1 MDLVPSHTLTLIGGP
16 FPAREIPTASF
27 DQSAQQPQ
35 AAKPVAWTAAKLPTA
50 PKPCT
55 APEPEASS
63 AYHVSSEA
71 LASALE
77 GKVGQTAGQ
86 TDSSLPQLKVSSTN
100 EQHRL
105 SPAGADTP
113 QFGEAEQ
120 LNTPTTNAFTPAAT
134 LEGAPAALSSPMR
147 RLRMDSA
154 HTSGH
159 QKAAVINSNATKEQ
173 AASSVEHVTAQ
184 PGVDDISEL
193 ASLSTNPA
201 VAAASIEEA
210 AKAAQQPLI
219 TASLAG
225 APALLSSSVRH
236 FPKIT
241 HVYSR
246 RHKKAAVISS
256 NAPKEQAASSI
267 QQGLFEAAQLDMPGA
282 SQQAPSCTGPAI
294 ASASTDQAAQ
304 AASETLGSLQVN
316 AACVLRL
323 SWYLTTAVR
332 VINSCYL
339 AW

>member
-1 MDLVPSHTLTLIGGP
+1 M
-16 FPAREIPTASF
+16 
-27 DQSAQQPQ
+27 
-35 AAKPVAWTAAKLPTA
+35 AWTAAKLPTA

-63 AYHVSSEA
+63 TYHVSSEA

-77 GKVGQTAGQ
+77 WKLGQTAGQ
-86 TDSSLPQLKVSSTN
+86 TDSSLPQVKVSSTN
-100 EQHRL
+100 EQQRL

-120 LNTPTTNAFTPAAT
+120 LNTPTTNTFTPAAT

-154 HTSGH
+154 HTGGH
-159 QKAAVINSNATKEQ
+159 QKAAVTNSNAIKEQ
-173 AASSVEHVTAQ
+173 AASSVEHDLRVTAQ
-184 PGVDDISEL
+184 PGVDDTSKL

-219 TASLAG
+219 TASLAS
-225 APALLSSSVRH
+225 APALLSSPVRH

-241 HVYSR
+241 HVYTR

-256 NAPKEQAASSI
+256 NAPKEQAANSI
-267 QQGLFEAAQLDMPGA
+267 QQGLFETAQLDMPGA
-282 SQQAPSCTGPAI
+282 SQQAPSCTGPAL

-316 AACVLRL
+316 AA
-323 SWYLTTAVR
+323 YH
-332 VINSCYL
+332 
-339 AW
+339 